1 MVITSLLGR
10 RGRSGLWEYV
20 ADCHALCRPVKPPA
34 KHGAAA
40 ATADVLCHGP
50 AETPN

>member
-1 MVITSLLGR
+1 MVITSLPGR
-10 RGRSGLWEYV
+10 RSGSGLWEYA
-20 ADCHALCRPVKPPA
+20 ADCHGLRRPVKPPV

-40 ATADVLCHGP
+40 AADVLCHGP